1 MRTEDGKI
9 IDRCLNGEP
18 EAFGLLVDK
27 YKASIFALI
36 YSKVQNFHDAQD
48 ITQDVFLEAYRDLR
62 KLRHW
67 DSFVWWLYSIAYNN
81 CKNWFRAQ
89 SKRPDSNF
97 IEDQEQEKLE
107 TPSMN
112 AYHENLVNESLR
124 DTLDSLPEK
133 YREVLTLY
141 YLGGM
146 DSVEIARAIGTS
158 PTAVRQRLSR
168 ARIQLREEALV
179 MMGET
184 FSQQKLQ
191 VTFTFRIVE
200 AVKRI
205 KIHPVSTM
213 KGLPWGLSLATGLI
227 ITVMSLNPYVSWFS
241 QIGDY
246 ARSILPSE
254 TKVLKVGEIPVD
266 VVKTSSIAI
275 LADKMGKGKGG
286 ELKPDMQN
294 TFFMAPQGEGGT
306 WTNKADI
313 PTARWRSCAG
323 VVNGKIYVIGG
334 STLLKVFSTVE
345 EYDPST
351 DTWTKKADMP
361 TARSADQSNCVVN
374 GKIYVIGGYND
385 VGYLSTV
392 EEYDPGTDTWTKKAD
407 MPIPRGDLAA
417 GVVNGKIYAIG
428 GAFPDQ
434 GTFVSAV
441 EEYDPVTDKWT
452 KKRNMPS
459 GRAYFSAAVVNGK
472 IYAIGGG
479 GAAGVGGSSTVEE
492 YDPVTNT
499 WTKKADMPTP
509 RDSLSASVLNGKIYV
524 LGGNDGHE
532 LSTLEEY
539 DPVKDTWAKK
549 TDMPTAR
556 AGSSSAVI
564 NGRIY
569 VISGS
574 TIDPNNPGCYWE
586 EGLLPTVEE
595 YTPEGWQI
603 SPNGKLPSKWGKLKS
618 K

>member
-9 IDRCLNGEP
+9 IDKCLNGEP

-205 KIHPVSTM
+205 KINPVSTM

-246 ARSILPSE
+246 ARSVLPSE

-266 VVKTSSIAI
+266 VVKTSSISI
-275 LADKMGKGKGG
+275 LANNMGKGKGG
-286 ELKPDMQN
+286 EPKQLDIQN
-294 TFFMAPQGEGGT
+294 ALFMAPQGEGGE
-306 WTNKADI
+306 WI
-313 PTARWRSCAG
+313 
-323 VVNGKIYVIGG
+323 
-334 STLLKVFSTVE
+334 
-345 EYDPST
+345 
-351 DTWTKKADMP
+351 KKADMP
-361 TARSADQSNCVVN
+361 TARYCLSTSVVN
-374 GKIYVIGGYND
+374 GKIYAIGGSPDALGMISTIEEYDPMTDIWIKKTDMPTARYCLATSVVNGKIYAIGGYNNG
-385 VGYLSTV
+385 VYYAVV
-392 EEYDPGTDTWTKKAD
+392 EEYDPGTDTWTKKTD
-407 MPIPRGDLAA
+407 MSTAKMYVSTS
-417 GVVNGKIYAIG
+417 VVDGKIYAIG
-428 GAFPDQ
+428 GNDRNNIF
-434 GTFVSAV
+434 SIV
-441 EEYDPVTDKWT
+441 EEYDPVTDKWI
-452 KKRNMPS
+452 KKANMPTARYGLSVSVAS
-459 GRAYFSAAVVNGK
+459 GKIYAIGGEGWACCLSIVEEYDPVTDTWAKKADMSIARSGLSTSTVNGK
-472 IYAIGGG
+472 IYAIGGR
-479 GAAGVGGSSTVEE
+479 AGEDCLSIVEE
-492 YDPVTNT
+492 YDPVIDI
-499 WTKKADMPTP
+499 WT
-509 RDSLSASVLNGKIYV
+509 
-524 LGGNDGHE
+524 
-532 LSTLEEY
+532 
-539 DPVKDTWAKK
+539 KK

-556 AGSSSAVI
+556 YGISTSI
-564 NGRIY
+564 MNGKIY
-569 VISGS
+569 VIGGA
-574 TIDPNNPGCYWE
+574 TANWNPIYS
-586 EGLLPTVEE
+586 TVEE
-595 YTPEGWQI
+595 YTPEGWPFAI
-603 SPNGKLPSKWGKLKS
+603 SSNGKLPSKWGQHKS
-618 K
+618 E